1 MEKKK
6 KKKWMKQFWKKK
18 KIILTIKLKKQY
30 GSKKNGSNW
39 YTVEIYWDDSPGL
52 QFNFLVKC

>member
-6 KKKWMKQFWKKK
+6 RKKVNETILKEKK
-18 KIILTIKLKKQY
+18 KILTLKLKKQY

-39 YTVEIYWDDSPGL
+39 YTVEIYWDNSPGL

>member
-1 MEKKK
+1 
-6 KKKWMKQFWKKK
+6 MKQFWKKK
-18 KIILTIKLKKQY
+18 KIILTLKLKKQY